1 MALKKKIV
9 TFKRTGKGKKSEGQK
24 KAIERLI
31 TLLSILDKGRSI
43 SSKEVAETLDVAQR
57 TVQRDIKV
65 LKNAGYPIDEL
76 ENGRHQFVEGFTLR
90 KFSLTEEQASLMSF
104 MFEIASGLGET
115 FEESFKDLF
124 NRLRA
129 KDLQTAYFAK
139 VPAKRT
145 PLPASTDIKYLE
157 AAILDCDR
165 VQISYVSAAKVEKEY
180 CLEPLKIAFFDG
192 FWYLVAIKKGETRI
206 QKYRIDRVKSVT
218 ILEEAFIPRVNID
231 KILNDSVNIWFD
243 EVRGDR
249 VLIRVAPEA
258 VQFFKE
264 CQYLPLQKTVEERK
278 DGSIVVETFPA
289 QPDEIRRI
297 IMHWIPCLTVLEPA
311 AFKAE
316 IKTMVEEYI
325 KSC

>member
-1 MALKKKIV
+1 MPAKKKIV
-9 TFKRTGKGKKSEGQK
+9 TFKRTGAGKKADGQK

-31 TLLSILDKGRSI
+31 TMLSILDKGRSI
-43 SSKEVAETLDVAQR
+43 SSKEVAETLNVAQR
-57 TVQRDIKV
+57 TVQRDLKV
-65 LKNAGYPIDEL
+65 QKNAGYPVEEL

-115 FEESFKDLF
+115 FEQSFKELF

-129 KDLQTAYFAK
+129 KDLQTAYYAK

-145 PLPASTDIKYLE
+145 PLPATTDIKYLE
-157 AAILDCDR
+157 AAILESNR
-165 VQISYVSAAKVEKEY
+165 VQIRYVSATKVEKEY
-180 CLEPLKIAFFDG
+180 CLEPLKIAFYDG
-192 FWYLVAIKKGETRI
+192 FWYLIAVKKGETQI
-206 QKYRIDRVKSVT
+206 QKYRIDRVKTVT
-218 ILEEAFIPRVNID
+218 ILEETFAPRVNID
-231 KILNDSVNIWFD
+231 KILSDSVNIWFD

-249 VLIRVAPEA
+249 ILIRVAPEA

-316 IKTMVEEYI
+316 IKAMVEGYL
-325 KSC
+325 KAC

>member
-1 MALKKKIV
+1 MAKKKIV
-9 TFKRTGKGKKSEGQK
+9 TFKRTGKKKAADGQR

-31 TLLSILDKGRSI
+31 IILSMLDKGQSI
-43 SSKEVAETLDVAQR
+43 SSKETAEKLDVTQR
-57 TVQRDIKV
+57 TIQRDIKI
-65 LKNAGYPIDEL
+65 LKNAGYPVEDL
-76 ENGRHQFVEGFTLR
+76 ENGKYKFIEGFSLK
-90 KFSLTEEQASLMSF
+90 KFSLTEEQASLLSF

-129 KDLQTAYFAK
+129 KDLQTAYYAK

-145 PLPASTDIKYLE
+145 PLPATTDIKYLE
-157 AAILDCDR
+157 AAILESNR
-165 VQISYVSAAKVEKEY
+165 VHIRYVSASKVEKEY

-192 FWYLVAIKKGETRI
+192 FWYLVAVKKAETQI
-206 QKYRIDRVKSVT
+206 QKYRIDRIKTVT
-218 ILEEAFIPRVNID
+218 ILEETFAPRVNID
-231 KILNDSVNIWFD
+231 KILSDSVNIWFD

-258 VQFFKE
+258 VQYFKE

-297 IMHWIPCLTVLEPA
+297 IMHWIPCLTVIEPA
-311 AFKAE
+311 SFKAE
-316 IKTMVEEYI
+316 IKAMVEGYL
-325 KSC
+325 KAC